1 MICLVENKFK
11 HVLYKKHINK
21 HEELNQEFN
30 QQVQNAMQLKTQL
43 LRIYFIANYINFYIL
58 FDSTN

>member
-11 HVLYKKHINK
+11 RILYKKHINK

-30 QQVQNAMQLKTQL
+30 QQVQDTMQVK
-43 LRIYFIANYINFYIL
+43 I
-58 FDSTN
+58 

>member
-11 HVLYKKHINK
+11 CILYKKHINK

-30 QQVQNAMQLKTQL
+30 QQVQDTMQVK
-43 LRIYFIANYINFYIL
+43 I
-58 FDSTN
+58 